1 MADEVARNDEDVQ
14 TIEGESSSWIE
25 ITSAPNEEEGRLLA
39 GFLQAQGIEAQVE
52 AVNATE
58 IPVTFGKLGEIRVYV
73 QREQEADALRL
84 LQEREREYAQMADG
98 ETVLTDEGPASLDE
112 SSIEEGPAS

>member
-1 MADEVARNDEDVQ
+1 MADEGIRNDENVQ
-14 TIEGESSSWIE
+14 TIEGEKSSWIE
-25 ITSAPNEEEGRLLA
+25 ITSAPSEEEGRLIA

-73 QREQEADALRL
+73 QRQQEAEAQRI
-84 LQEREREYAQMADG
+84 LQEREKEYAKLGEG
-98 ETVLTDEGPASLDE
+98 ETVLTDEGPARVDE
-112 SSIEEGPAS
+112 NSTQEGPAS